1 MMRTT
6 GHCYSLNFAGEV
18 EGEGGRYHFL
28 NMAQTIAALPLNEYR
43 RQVAWLLDRAKE
55 CKPSKAQTTREL
67 SDSADRR
74 TQLAADRTVLAAERT
89 YAAWVRTGLAG
100 LASGVGARALLPQS
114 LPTWLGQL
122 TASVLI
128 IFSMFCFAVAVWRQ
142 MTPGVPPPQPDAI
155 KLPASILIA
164 MNGFLVMVGLAALIA
179 VWG

>member
-1 MMRTT
+1 ML
-6 GHCYSLNFAGEV
+6 S
-18 EGEGGRYHFL
+18 RYMQL
-28 NMAQTIAALPLNEYR
+28 IERAERAIVVGSPSESGNSEPTR
-43 RQVAWLLDRAKE
+43 RAVVAEARKVSESAKHLE
-55 CKPSKAQTTREL
+55 TSADAVAQTTREL

-89 YAAWVRTGLAG
+89 YAAWVRTGFAG

-155 KLPASILIA
+155 KLPASILIV